1 MEVMCPASSA
11 SPTVNLTLFHL
22 TVMVGLTLPAKKNE
36 HSHTKSSCPQRKK
49 NDEEYS
55 ASTKRMKSV
64 QSVAVSPGEVVR
76 RKEGVAQRG
85 RQQSGGR
92 EERRPKKKVKG
103 RAGGEEASRGEI
115 KGGSSGGEAAYC
127 IPRDQVKSEGW
138 QSSEE
143 EKKNKQTKTS
153 GNGRRRCGTISRSA
167 RPGSNGEQE
176 VVNDSTLTFK
186 CCAK

>member
-1 MEVMCPASSA
+1 M
-11 SPTVNLTLFHL
+11 
-22 TVMVGLTLPAKKNE
+22 KKIVR
-36 HSHTKSSCPQRKK
+36 CVCGCVCVVLACARAFFLQQR
-49 NDEEYS
+49 S
-55 ASTKRMKSV
+55 L

-103 RAGGEEASRGEI
+103 RAGGEEASRGKI
-115 KGGSSGGEAAYC
+115 KGGSSGGETAYC

-143 EKKNKQTKTS
+143 EKQTNKNK
-153 GNGRRRCGTISRSA
+153 R
-167 RPGSNGEQE
+167 
-176 VVNDSTLTFK
+176 
-186 CCAK
+186 